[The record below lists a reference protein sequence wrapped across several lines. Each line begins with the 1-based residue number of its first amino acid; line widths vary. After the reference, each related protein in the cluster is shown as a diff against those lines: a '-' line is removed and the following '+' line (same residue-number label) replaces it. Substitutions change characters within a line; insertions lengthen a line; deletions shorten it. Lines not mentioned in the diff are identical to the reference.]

1 MNRPI
6 RFRILSA
13 LAYVV
18 MGSVSLPVC
27 LAQDSGVQSQ
37 PQQGQGQGGQ
47 PSGGRP
53 QPSSQPPDRTNPPSQ
68 FPDTTPRPIFLS
80 GSVRLTDG
88 TVPPD
93 TVVIERVCNGRVRPE
108 GYTDSKGNFSF
119 QVGAQLG
126 IAFADPSIGT
136 NSPFDGFGPSDV
148 GVGPQGN
155 VSPRELTGCE
165 IRANLAGFQ
174 SSTIMLTFR
183 QALDDPD

>member
-13 LAYVV
+13 LAYIVL
-18 MGSVSLPVC
+18 GSLLLPLS
-27 LAQDSGVQSQ
+27 LAQDPGDQPQ

-47 PSGGRP
+47 PGGGGRS
-53 QPSSQPPDRTNPPSQ
+53 QPSQPPDRTNQPSQ

-93 TVVIERVCNGRVRPE
+93 TVLIERVCNGRVRPE

-119 QVGAQLG
+119 QVGAQPG
-126 IAFADPSIGT
+126 MVFADASVGST
-136 NSPFDGFGPSDV
+136 SPFDGFGSSDF
-148 GVGPQGN
+148 GLPG
-155 VSPRELTGCE
+155 E
-165 IRANLAGFQ
+165 
-174 SSTIMLTFR
+174 
-183 QALDDPD
+183 QAQVIPLHRT

>member
-27 LAQDSGVQSQ
+27 LAQDSGGQSQ

-47 PSGGRP
+47 PGGGRT
-53 QPSSQPPDRTNPPSQ
+53 QPSGQPPDRTNQPSQ

-93 TVVIERVCNGRVRPE
+93 TVLIERVCNGRVRPE

-119 QVGAQLG
+119 QLGAQQGLV
-126 IAFADPSIGT
+126 FADASVDT
-136 NSPFDGFGPSDV
+136 NSPLNPFGTTDT
-148 GVGPQGN
+148 GPQGH
-155 VSPRELTGCE
+155 VSPRDL
-165 IRANLAGFQ
+165 
-174 SSTIMLTFR
+174 
-183 QALDDPD
+183 